1 MHLFSWS
8 VNEQALN
15 VGISLKDLV
24 PPVSSLELLLWPLL
38 MSLLFSCINLED
50 LVNMRQNDFRS
61 D

>member
-15 VGISLKDLV
+15 VDISLKDLV